1 MATTSAKVTIL
12 DPATGQIT
20 IVAEDADIFGIG
32 NLAARPPAGT
42 GIGDMYIVSD
52 SGLGI
57 YRIDLWDGAAWQSLS
72 GGGGLSTVDTGNTLW
87 VDAVFGNDVTALVD
101 RQDLP
106 WVTILSALAASSSG
120 DAVIV
125 RPGTYTESAL
135 TVPAG
140 VALISSGG
148 WQDTTI
154 LGAAATN
161 TRVTLSAASIIN
173 GFTVQVPTNA
183 GAYGVEFA
191 AAAGVASANNLAF
204 VGQAGAVGGGLG
216 NTGSGKTI
224 STEIRWIGPN
234 DADTVVEATGGIL
247 AIESLHVPGFAG
259 TLNAAVRLSGGARG
273 QLVNTNSGAPT
284 VNTGVQVLDAIFI
297 GLGVNIFNCTNA
309 VQISHNTAD
318 VRITGGLL
326 EASTFNL
333 LVDPGLTGVGG
344 VTRIQCQM
352 DPLFSI
358 PSSWIDSDHAWTF
371 FTKADSA
378 LDASYQLWGADWVV
392 GHPEKG
398 SGSSAG
404 EGTGYSQVNTVL
416 TTDATAGPASNGAGF
431 VDVSVAAE
439 SKSGSTFG
447 FQGVAAG
454 HSILW
459 CTDRLDASGNPIK
472 HWGAEVDQV
481 AAAVPLGGSFVC
493 EIQTAANTWTEASVM
508 SSSTQE
514 QYGYGNQIFL
524 RANSTET
531 IRVGI
536 DGATTWPATTISGT
550 TGHWMRWRID
560 STVVTAP
567 TFERLRLLPSYTYF
581 NVRGQLSAQGL
592 AQWTSELFGT
602 GNTWGEIAGTKDAN
616 IPVGSGGAPTGW
628 TQKVKKARMDSAGDS
643 ISFQFQVPDGL
654 CTAFPLYF
662 NMYYSTSGG
671 SPITTGPDLILSV
684 LLLATGGVTIADPAG
699 AVVPIARP
707 AVDAEVF
714 TSKAATTQTITG
726 STGAITE
733 TQQLMRFGPFD
744 ISEYYSGDAVLLRI
758 EMDAD
763 GTPNQDTIIWSMT
776 VDGVRFTTGGRL

>member
-1 MATTSAKVTIL
+1 MAVTSAKVTYL
-12 DPATGQIT
+12 TSAGT
-20 IVAEDADIFGIG
+20 IEVIDVDSDIFGFG
-32 NLAARPPAGT
+32 PLASRPAAGS
-42 GIGDMYIVSD
+42 GVGDLYLVAQA
-52 SGLGI
+52 GLHRFD
-57 YRIDLWDGAAWQSLS
+57 YWDGAAWQAL
-72 GGGGLSTVDTGNTLW
+72 GAAGISTIPTGNSIW
-87 VDAVFGNDVTALVD
+87 VDSVNGNDLTGQSG

-106 WVTILSALAASSSG
+106 FATVVSALAVAVSG
-120 DAVIV
+120 DVVFV
-125 RPGTYTESAL
+125 RPGVYTEGAI
-135 TVPAG
+135 TIPAG
-140 VALISSGG
+140 VGLVSTGG
-148 WQDTTI
+148 WQETTI
-154 LGAAATN
+154 NGSVATG
-161 TRVTLSAASIIN
+161 TRVTLSGGSIIN

-183 GAYGVEFA
+183 GAYGVEFSS
-191 AAAGVASANNLAF
+191 AGVASANYLAF
-204 VGQAGAVGGGLG
+204 VGQPGAAGGGLG
-216 NTGSGKTI
+216 NTGAGKTI
-224 STEIRWIGPN
+224 STEIRYTSG
-234 DADTVVEATGGIL
+234 DADTVVEATAGIM
-247 AIESLHVPGFAG
+247 AMESLHVPGSAG
-259 TLNAAVRLSGGARG
+259 AINAAVRLSGGARG
-273 QLVNTNSGAPT
+273 QLVHANSGAPS
-284 VNTGVQVLDAIFI
+284 VVTGVQVLDAIFI
-297 GLGVNIFNCTNA
+297 GIGVNIFNCTNA
-309 VQISHNTAD
+309 VRVSHNTAD

-404 EGTGYSQVNTVL
+404 EGTAYSQVNTVL

-447 FQGVAAG
+447 FQGLAAG
-454 HSILW
+454 YSILW
-459 CTDRLDASGNPIK
+459 CTDRLDASGNPLK
-472 HWGAEVDQV
+472 HWGTEVDQV
-481 AAAVPLGGSFVC
+481 VAAVPLGGSFVC
-493 EIQTAANTWTEASVM
+493 EIQTAVNTWTEVSVM

-536 DGATTWPATTISGT
+536 DSSTTWPATTINAT

-567 TFERLRLLPSYTYF
+567 TFERLRLLPSYSYF
-581 NVRGQLSAQGL
+581 NIRGQMAAQGL

-602 GNTWGEIAGTKDAN
+602 GNTWGEISGAKDAN
-616 IPVGSGGAPTGW
+616 IAVGSGGAPTGW
-628 TQKVKKARMDSAGDS
+628 TQKLKKARMDGAGDS

-662 NMYYSTSGG
+662 NLYYSTSGG
-671 SPITTGPDLILSV
+671 SPITVGPDLILSV
-684 LLLATGGVTIADPAG
+684 LFLATGGVTIADPGG

-707 AVDAEVF
+707 AADAEAF
-714 TSKAATTQTITG
+714 TSKAATTQTLTG
-726 STGAITE
+726 ATGAITE
-733 TQQLMRFGPFD
+733 TQQQMRFGPFGMSD
-744 ISEYYSGDAVLLRI
+744 YYSGDAVILRI

-763 GTPNQDTIIWSMT
+763 GTPAQDTIIWSMT